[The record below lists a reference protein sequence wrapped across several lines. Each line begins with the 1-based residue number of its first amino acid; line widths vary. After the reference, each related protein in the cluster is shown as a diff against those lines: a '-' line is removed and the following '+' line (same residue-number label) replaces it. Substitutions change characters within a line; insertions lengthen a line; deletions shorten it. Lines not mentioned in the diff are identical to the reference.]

1 MTSNERILQPFTL
14 PNGTE
19 LKNRLLMAPMT
30 TCTGYFDGTVTSE
43 LVEYYRA
50 RAGSIGTIIVECC
63 FIDDYGLAFPG
74 AIGIDNDE
82 KIAGLAK
89 IAEAIKAEGSK
100 AILQIYHGGRMV
112 DPQLI
117 GGRQPVAPSAIAAP
131 RDGAAMPRAL
141 SGEEVEGMIAKF
153 GDGVRRAILAG
164 FDGVEIHGANTY
176 LIQQFYSPNS
186 NQRDDEWGGSR
197 DNRARFPLAVLDITH
212 KMARQYAD
220 DAFIIGYRFSPE
232 EMEVPGIRFD
242 DTMYLL
248 EKLAARGVDY
258 LHFSVG
264 ATLRPSI
271 VDTSD
276 PTPLIEKYCA
286 MRSETLAQVPVMGVG
301 GVVNAADAEQ
311 GLDHGY
317 DLMAVGRAC
326 IAYPDWASRIAAG
339 EELELFI
346 DSTQREALHIPEPL
360 WRFSLVEAMIR
371 DMSMGDAKFKP
382 GMFVET
388 VQDDAN
394 ELVINVSLE
403 NDRIADIELAAS
415 PVQSVEFTT
424 SFEEIR
430 ERILTAN
437 TPHVDAIS
445 GATSQSEAV
454 KKAVSKAML
463 KSSKALA
470 AEEGGNDAAPKSYDV
485 VVVGSGGAGL
495 AAAIQAHDEGAS
507 VLIVEK
513 MPTIGGNTIKAS
525 AGMNAAETRFQRVK
539 GIQDS
544 KELFYQETLKGGHN
558 KNNPQLLRRF
568 VENAPQAIEW
578 LADRGIMLND
588 ITTTGGMSIDRTHRP
603 RDGSAVGGYLI
614 SGLVRNITKR
624 GIDVLLDTSVEE
636 ILMRDDEVSGV
647 RLINDEQEIIDVQ
660 TKSIIVATGGFSAN
674 SAMVVKYR
682 PDLEGFVTTN
692 HKGATGSGIALLE
705 RIGAGTVDMGEIQIH
720 PTVEQQTSYLISE
733 SIRGGGAGNIDA
745 RQVAFVVY
753 QFVDLGYHNA
763 VVEGGGFDQRRG
775 IFGTWPGV
783 QVAFTVRFIAS
794 DQRDVWR
801 QIDVQAGVEFNIGMD
816 GADFEQAI
824 FQQLRDAQ
832 ALRAG
837 EREIQFTG
845 NAFFKQVQMLA
856 APDAWHNHMQV
867 VDFLRINLG
876 EHAGEEI
883 SLLLV
888 VTFQYYPVA
897 RGEQIFQYADQL
909 VSGDDFAGNLRFGQP
924 PLFFRPATVPDPSR
938 RLFSIHC

>member
-1 MTSNERILQPFTL
+1 MTSHPRILRPFTL

-82 KIAGLAK
+82 KVAGLAK
-89 IAEAIKAEGSK
+89 IAAAIKAEGSK

-131 RDGAAMPRAL
+131 RDGAATPRAL
-141 SGEEVEGMIAKF
+141 SGAEVEGMIAKF
-153 GDGVRRAILAG
+153 GEGVRRAIQAG

-197 DNRARFPLAVLDITH
+197 DNRAKFPLAVLDITH

-232 EMEVPGIRFD
+232 EMEVPGIRFA

-326 IAYPDWASRIAAG
+326 IAYPDWTARIAAG

-346 DSTQREALHIPEPL
+346 DSTQREALNIPEPL

-403 NDRIADIELAAS
+403 
-415 PVQSVEFTT
+415 
-424 SFEEIR
+424 
-430 ERILTAN
+430 TAL
-437 TPHVDAIS
+437 PIS
-445 GATSQSEAV
+445 HWR
-454 KKAVSKAML
+454 
-463 KSSKALA
+463 
-470 AEEGGNDAAPKSYDV
+470 
-485 VVVGSGGAGL
+485 
-495 AAAIQAHDEGAS
+495 QA
-507 VLIVEK
+507 
-513 MPTIGGNTIKAS
+513 
-525 AGMNAAETRFQRVK
+525 R
-539 GIQDS
+539 
-544 KELFYQETLKGGHN
+544 
-558 KNNPQLLRRF
+558 
-568 VENAPQAIEW
+568 
-578 LADRGIMLND
+578 
-588 ITTTGGMSIDRTHRP
+588 
-603 RDGSAVGGYLI
+603 
-614 SGLVRNITKR
+614 
-624 GIDVLLDTSVEE
+624 
-636 ILMRDDEVSGV
+636 
-647 RLINDEQEIIDVQ
+647 
-660 TKSIIVATGGFSAN
+660 
-674 SAMVVKYR
+674 YR
-682 PDLEGFVTTN
+682 PSSSPPAL
-692 HKGATGSGIALLE
+692 KRSASGSSA
-705 RIGAGTVDMGEIQIH
+705 
-720 PTVEQQTSYLISE
+720 PTPRTWMRFPAQP
-733 SIRGGGAGNIDA
+733 A
-745 RQVAFVVY
+745 RAK
-753 QFVDLGYHNA
+753 
-763 VVEGGGFDQRRG
+763 R
-775 IFGTWPGV
+775 
-783 QVAFTVRFIAS
+783 
-794 DQRDVWR
+794 
-801 QIDVQAGVEFNIGMD
+801 
-816 GADFEQAI
+816 
-824 FQQLRDAQ
+824 
-832 ALRAG
+832 
-837 EREIQFTG
+837 
-845 NAFFKQVQMLA
+845 
-856 APDAWHNHMQV
+856 
-867 VDFLRINLG
+867 
-876 EHAGEEI
+876 
-883 SLLLV
+883 
-888 VTFQYYPVA
+888 
-897 RGEQIFQYADQL
+897 
-909 VSGDDFAGNLRFGQP
+909 
-924 PLFFRPATVPDPSR
+924 
-938 RLFSIHC
+938 

>member
-1 MTSNERILQPFTL
+1 MSTNERILCPFTL

-30 TCTGYFDGTVTSE
+30 TCTGYYDGTVTSE

-50 RAGSIGTIIVECC
+50 RSGSIGTIIVECC
-63 FIDDYGLAFPG
+63 FIDDLGLAFPG

-89 IAEAIKAEGSK
+89 IADAIKSKGSK
-100 AILQIYHGGRMV
+100 ALLQIYHGGRMV
-112 DPQLI
+112 DPKLI
-117 GGRQPVAPSAIAAP
+117 GGRTPVGPSAVAAP
-131 RDGAAMPRAL
+131 RDGAATPVAL
-141 SGEEVEGMIAKF
+141 TGEEVEGMIGKF
-153 GDGVRRAILAG
+153 GEAVRRAIQAG

-197 DNRARFPLAVLDITH
+197 DNRAKFPLAVLDITH
-212 KMARQYAD
+212 KMVRQYAD

-232 EMEVPGIRFD
+232 ELEVPGIRFE

-271 VDTSD
+271 VDTQD
-276 PTPLIEKYCA
+276 PTPLIKKYCA

-301 GVVNAADAEQ
+301 GVVNAADVNEA
-311 GLDHGY
+311 LDSGY
-317 DLMAVGRAC
+317 DLIAVGRAT
-326 IAYPDWASRIAAG
+326 IAYPDWTDRIAAG
-339 EELELFI
+339 ESLELFM
-346 DSTQREALHIPEPL
+346 DSTKREDLSIPEPL

-371 DMSMGDAKFKP
+371 DMSMGESKFKP
-382 GMFVET
+382 GMFTEK
-388 VQDDAN
+388 VQDDVN

-403 NDRIADIELAAS
+403 TDRIADIALAS
-415 PVQSVEFTT
+415 GPSEDVEFVT

-430 ERILTAN
+430 TRILDAN
-437 TPHVDAIS
+437 TPHVDAIT

-470 AEEGGNDAAPKSYDV
+470 AEEGADPNATRSVDV

-539 GIQDS
+539 GIMDS
-544 KELFYQETLKGGHN
+544 KELFYQESLKGGGN
-558 KNNPQLLRRF
+558 KNNPELLRRF

-578 LADRGIMLND
+578 LATRGIMLND

-603 RDGSAVGGYLI
+603 KDGSAVGGYLI
-614 SGLVRNITKR
+614 SGLVRNVNKR
-624 GIDVLLDTSVEE
+624 NIDVMLDTSVSD
-636 ILMRDDEVSGV
+636 ILFENGEVTGV
-647 RLINDEQEIIDVQ
+647 RLTTEENETLTVT
-660 TKSIIVATGGFSAN
+660 TKSVIVATGGFSAN
-674 SAMVVKYR
+674 SQMVVKYR

-692 HKGATGSGIALLE
+692 HKGATGGGIALLE

-720 PTVEQQTSYLISE
+720 PTVEQKTSYLISE
-733 SIRGGGAGNIDA
+733 SIRGGGAILVNQQGNRFFNEMETRDKVSASIIALPEKYAYIVFDEHVRA
-745 RQVAFVVY
+745 KNKAADEYIAKGFVTSASSPKALAEALGMDYHAFLATLERYNGFVEKQHDDDFGRTTALRAPINEGPFYAIQIAPGVHHTMGGVTINTETCVLDSNHNVLPGAFAAGEVV
-753 QFVDLGYHNA
+753 GGIHGGNRIGGNA
-763 VVEGGGFDQRRG
+763 VADII
-775 IFGTWPGV
+775 IFGTLAGH
-783 QVAFTVRFIAS
+783 
-794 DQRDVWR
+794 
-801 QIDVQAGVEFNIGMD
+801 QAAM
-816 GADFEQAI
+816 
-824 FQQLRDAQ
+824 RSK
-832 ALRAG
+832 
-837 EREIQFTG
+837 
-845 NAFFKQVQMLA
+845 KQ
-856 APDAWHNHMQV
+856 
-867 VDFLRINLG
+867 
-876 EHAGEEI
+876 
-883 SLLLV
+883 
-888 VTFQYYPVA
+888 
-897 RGEQIFQYADQL
+897 
-909 VSGDDFAGNLRFGQP
+909 
-924 PLFFRPATVPDPSR
+924 
-938 RLFSIHC
+938 